1 MAICCYQKSKIMKTK
16 KYLIGSLAAMAMIT
30 SVTFNAGAQE
40 KKKTEAGKVLQKTGK
55 AVEKGAKSVG
65 NKTAEVAVKGSAK
78 VVDQTFKGKMAPDG
92 SNVYI
97 DGKNN
102 KYYINSKGAKV
113 YLKASQIRNR
123 PAEK

>member
-1 MAICCYQKSKIMKTK
+1 MKTK
-16 KYLIGSLAAMAMIT
+16 KYLMSLAAMAMMT
-30 SVTFNAGAQE
+30 SVTFTVSAQE
-40 KKKTEAGKVLQKTGK
+40 KKTEAGKVIQKTGK

-65 NKTAEVAVKGSAK
+65 NKTAEVTVKGGAK

-102 KYYINSKGAKV
+102 KYYVNKRGAKV
-113 YLKASQIRNR
+113 YLKASQIRTR
-123 PAEK
+123 PTD

>member
-1 MAICCYQKSKIMKTK
+1 MKTK
-16 KYLIGSLAAMAMIT
+16 RILIGSLAAMAMVA
-30 SVTFNAGAQE
+30 SVTFTAAAQE
-40 KKKTEAGKVLQKTGK
+40 KKTEAGKVIQKTGK

-65 NKTAEVAVKGSAK
+65 NKTAEVAVKGGAK
-78 VVDQTFKGKMAPDG
+78 VADQTFKGKMAPDG

-113 YLKASQIRNR
+113 YLKASQIRTR
-123 PAEK
+123 PAGK